1 MDFSEYFLNLFP
13 KGIKK
18 AIIYMAKFLAWLD
31 VTAFFGGLVIAFIGW
46 YFFNNEIMVAL
57 GLGSFTASIFAI
69 IPCMITYSSTDII
82 DFKDQL
88 RELLEK
94 EKKASDSRFKLTPSE
109 QAKLAKLKERQK
121 QIAALEAKRNKKQT
135 GTLGCVVSILFWAL
149 MICFVGICTD
159 SLFFIMLCWAI
170 IFALIVVAAMYMR
183 SGYANSDNVQTQVAQ
198 TVRAIPL
205 NQEPVQLPTN
215 RAQNNFTGQHY
226 SRPDSQNNG
235 AINETHTNDDAQY

>member
-18 AIIYMAKFLAWLD
+18 TIIYVAKFLAWLD

-57 GLGSFTASIFAI
+57 GLGSFVAYIFAI
-69 IPCMITYSSTDII
+69 IPFMMMYASAEYI

-94 EKKASDSRFKLTPSE
+94 EKKAADSRFKLSQRE
-109 QAKLAKLKERQK
+109 QAKLVKLKERQRE
-121 QIAALEAKRNKKQT
+121 IAALEAKRNRKHT
-135 GTLGCVVSILFWAL
+135 GTSGCVVSILFWAL
-149 MICFVGICTD
+149 MIGLIGNCID
-159 SLFFIMLCWAI
+159 SFLVIMLCWTI
-170 IFALIVVAAMYMR
+170 IFGLIVVAAMYMR
-183 SGYANSDNVQTQVAQ
+183 SGYADSNNIQSQVAQ
-198 TVRAIPL
+198 TTYISPL
-205 NQEPVQLPTN
+205 SQEPIRLPTN

-226 SRPDSQNNG
+226 ADSQSGNATIDSYTN
-235 AINETHTNDDAQY
+235 NDDVQY